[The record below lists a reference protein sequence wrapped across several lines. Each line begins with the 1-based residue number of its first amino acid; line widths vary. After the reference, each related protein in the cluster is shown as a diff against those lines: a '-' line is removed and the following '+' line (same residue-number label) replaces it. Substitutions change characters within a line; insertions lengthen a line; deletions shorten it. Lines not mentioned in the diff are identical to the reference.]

1 METTAARFVLPVP
14 ALVWPLG
21 GKHVTVFD
29 IETTGLNVR
38 NGDRIVEIAGIRI
51 ECGRLEESKTFS
63 SLINPR
69 REIPIEATRVNGIT
83 QKDVAGAGAIEDVLP
98 DFLRFT
104 EGSVLVAHNAEFDC
118 SFLNAEKETCWGYV
132 EIPECFCTRNLSRAV
147 FPQEPRHDL
156 TSVAIKLGIPHGGKE
171 RHRALADVILTA
183 KVFLALLERGG
194 IATIE
199 ELRIKAKW

>member
-1 METTAARFVLPVP
+1 MDTIAARFVPP
-14 ALVWPLG
+14 AIDLVWPMG
-21 GKHVTVFD
+21 AKHVTVFD

-38 NGDRIVEIAGIRI
+38 HGDRIVEIAGVRI
-51 ECGRLEESKTFS
+51 EHGRLDESKTFS

-69 REIPIEATRVNGIT
+69 REIPAEVTRINGIT
-83 QKDVAGAGAIEDVLP
+83 QKDVAGSRAIEDVLP

-147 FPQEPRHDL
+147 FPNEPRHDL

-183 KVFLALLERGG
+183 KVFLALLERGK
-194 IATIE
+194 IATLE
-199 ELRIKAKW
+199 ELREKAKW